1 MKKAILSRRGFSL
14 IEIMVVLAIALSLAG
29 FTLAVS
35 GGHSRQKLNLTASTL
50 AEDVRLTQKLN
61 QREDGKY
68 KIYFDDVNKRYIISR
83 GVYAYKIV
91 KLPVGIDITGST
103 FPEKKLW
110 FIANGSPNPT
120 LGGHVT
126 MIDKKNNKLYVIVT
140 PFTGRVRIDKTP
152 P

>member
-35 GGHSRQKLNLTASTL
+35 GAYSRQKLNLTASTL

-61 QREDGKY
+61 QRQDGKY
-68 KIYFDDVNKRYIISR
+68 KIYFDDVNERYIISR

-91 KLPVGIDITGST
+91 KLPVGIDIVGST
-103 FPEKKLW
+103 FPGKKLW
-110 FIANGSPNPT
+110 FIANGSPNPP

-126 MIDKKNNKLYVIVT
+126 LNDKKNNILYVIVT